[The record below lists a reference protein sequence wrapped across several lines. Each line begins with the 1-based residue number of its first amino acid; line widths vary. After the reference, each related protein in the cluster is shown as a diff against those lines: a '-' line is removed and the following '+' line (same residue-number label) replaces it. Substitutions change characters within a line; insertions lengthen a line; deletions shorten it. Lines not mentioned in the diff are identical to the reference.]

1 MISFL
6 NRLFTPVPASR
17 MGLLIQLR
25 IRFIQA
31 LAVLAVA
38 IGLAVLVTL
47 LINQEY
53 GTGTVFAVFFI
64 GFSLAIYMLA
74 SRAYVI
80 LATAC
85 LLALFIIT
93 LVDFNIAIYLMSMLI
108 VLSSAILLN
117 FPLFFVVNALTLVYY
132 IVNMVSVISSAPT
145 FAVVFQEISLLLS
158 LIAAGLT
165 TRYFIY
171 VSQGFIDQSRRSAS
185 LLQATAEIGHELSQ
199 YLELDELFKESV
211 NLIRDRFGFYHV
223 QIFMLDES
231 RTNAILV
238 ASTGEAGR
246 RLLMRQ
252 HSLGV
257 GSNSV
262 IGVVT
267 GRAES
272 LIAVSGVPGTM
283 HRFNELL
290 PETKAELAVPIMDGE
305 KVIGALDVQSRWAN
319 AFEESDVRALQSLA
333 NLLSGAIR
341 NAQLFEAQSQS
352 VKEQQRLLLDSEANL
367 REIQRLNQQLTRTG
381 WDQYLKDKRDSFGV
395 TVADEKLI
403 MDGSWS
409 ESLMEA
415 ALKQRPVAKQV
426 DDTPVVAVPV
436 ILRNEVIGAIE
447 VEPSRE
453 LSPAETLEMLE
464 AVAQRLAS
472 GLENARLFEEAQ
484 ASTAR
489 EQDINRIVSQYQAVT
504 TVDDLLQITLR
515 ELSQTLGAERGAIRL
530 TSGHQGDSLNGNT
543 GQ

>member
-1 MISFL
+1 MIAFL
-6 NRLFTPVPASR
+6 NRLFTPVPESR

-25 IRFIQA
+25 IRFIQSLA
-31 LAVLAVA
+31 GLAVSIGVAVLA
-38 IGLAVLVTL
+38 TL
-47 LINQEY
+47 LLNSEF
-53 GTGTVFAVFFI
+53 GDGTVFSVFFI
-64 GFSLAIYMLA
+64 GISMAIYLLA
-74 SRAYVI
+74 SRAYVL
-80 LATAC
+80 LATAA
-85 LLALFIIT
+85 LLTLFVFT
-93 LVDFNIAIYLMSMLI
+93 MLSFNISIYLMSMLL
-108 VLSSAILLN
+108 VLSAAILLN
-117 FPLFFVVNALTLVYY
+117 LPLFFVVNALTLLYY
-132 IVNMVSVISSAPT
+132 ISHMITVISAAPD
-145 FAVVFQEISLLLS
+145 FAVVFQEVSLLLS
-158 LIAAGLT
+158 LLAAGLT

-185 LLQATAEIGHELSQ
+185 LLQATAEVGHTLSE
-199 YLELDELFKESV
+199 YLDINELFSESV
-211 NLIRDRFGFYHV
+211 DLIRDRFGFYHV

-231 RTNAILV
+231 RTSAVLV

-272 LIAVSGVPGTM
+272 LIAVSGVTGSM

-290 PETKAELAVPIMDGE
+290 PETKAELAVPIMDGD

-333 NLLSGAIR
+333 NLLAGAIR
-341 NAQLFEAQSQS
+341 NARLFEAQALS
-352 VKEQQRLLLDSEANL
+352 VQEQQRLLLDSEANL

-381 WDQYLKDKRDSFGV
+381 WDEYLKGNQDAVGV
-395 TVADEKLI
+395 MVANEQISKALD
-403 MDGSWS
+403 WS
-409 ESLMEA
+409 EPLKEA
-415 ALKQRPVAKQV
+415 ALKQRAVTKKV
-426 DDTPVVAVPV
+426 DNAAVVAVPV

-447 VEPSRE
+447 VEPSQDV
-453 LSPAETLEMLE
+453 SQAETLEMLE

-484 ASTAR
+484 ASTMR

>member
-64 GFSLAIYMLA
+64 GFSMAIYMLA

-199 YLELDELFKESV
+199 YLEMDELFKESV